1 MSSKSLEE
9 NDYSLDLEMLSIS
22 YVSSVQYP
30 SRSGC
35 RAESVCFRP
44 TYLTVPNKC
53 EGVLEANLSLTE
65 ANIHVVVLHLLYEAN
80 LIMV

>member
-44 TYLTVPNKC
+44 T
-53 EGVLEANLSLTE
+53 
-65 ANIHVVVLHLLYEAN
+65 I
-80 LIMV
+80 

>member
-1 MSSKSLEE
+1 MSSKNLEG

-22 YVSSVQYP
+22 YISSVQYA

-44 TYLTVPNKC
+44 TYLS
-53 EGVLEANLSLTE
+53 A
-65 ANIHVVVLHLLYEAN
+65 
-80 LIMV
+80 